1 MDAEEKIEMVLEW
14 ADEKDR
20 DFDTEFVESL
30 QEFFDDNGHLTT
42 AQMKALDNI
51 IDRWGVK

>member
-1 MDAEEKIEMVLEW
+1 MVTEEKIDMILEW

-30 QEFFDDNGHLTT
+30 QNHLDAFGYLTK
-42 AQMKALDNI
+42 AQEAALDNI
-51 IDRWGVK
+51 IEKWGIE